1 MSIFEELES
10 LNTDRFDSERNQR
23 VQQRINDTLSTYR
36 FLGQMVDIY
45 LPRMLDTFVEM
56 TGGRRPNEP
65 HPHRRTPT
73 DRVGPGTGSPSAPS
87 GPGGPSG
94 GNDIR

>member
-1 MSIFEELES
+1 
-10 LNTDRFDSERNQR
+10 
-23 VQQRINDTLSTYR
+23 
-36 FLGQMVDIY
+36 LGQMVDIY

-65 HPHRRTPT
+65 HSHRGAPT
-73 DRVGPGTGSPSAPS
+73 DRSGPVSGSSLAPT

-94 GNDIR
+94 GDDIR